1 MRYTVANSPKVGG
14 CRDIPCRK
22 GQAPSLQ
29 GNGCGFA
36 GRCGLTLVL
45 LRNVG
50 DDVPYVEKL
59 RIRRTFM
66 EISQLLRGRRD
77 AAPYKAAAGSSL
89 PSPSGGRWHPPIPR
103 EADDGRGRT

>member
-1 MRYTVANSPKVGG
+1 M
-14 CRDIPCRK
+14 
-22 GQAPSLQ
+22 
-29 GNGCGFA
+29 
-36 GRCGLTLVL
+36 TLVL

-89 PSPSGGRWHPPIPR
+89 SFPLWGKVAFAVRRMTEEGLPPLGHR
-103 EADDGRGRT
+103 R